1 MNKEKLYKFLRLSMS
16 FIFIWA
22 FLDKTF
28 GLGFATTVEK
38 AWIKGGS
45 PTYGFLTN
53 GTNGP
58 FAEFFQ
64 SLAGIA
70 FVDWVFMIGLLFI
83 GLTLLLNKYVKWG
96 TVAGIIMMLLM
107 YLASFPPENNPIV
120 DEHIIYIFVLAII
133 AFEGKLLKSKN

>member
-28 GLGFATTVEK
+28 GLGFATTLEK

-45 PTYGFLTN
+45 PTYGFLIN
-53 GTNGP
+53 GTKGP

-64 SLAGIA
+64 GLAGIA
-70 FVDWVFMIGLLFI
+70 FVDWAFMIGLLFI
-83 GLTLLLNKYVKWG
+83 GLTLLLNRYVKWG

>member
-1 MNKEKLYKFLRLSMS
+1 MNKEKIYKFLRLSMS

-28 GLGFATTVEK
+28 GFGFATTIEK

-53 GTNGP
+53 GTKGP

-70 FVDWVFMIGLLFI
+70 FVDWAFMIGLLFI
-83 GLTLLLNKYVKWG
+83 GLTLLLNRYVKWG
-96 TVAGIIMMLLM
+96 TVAGIVMMLLM